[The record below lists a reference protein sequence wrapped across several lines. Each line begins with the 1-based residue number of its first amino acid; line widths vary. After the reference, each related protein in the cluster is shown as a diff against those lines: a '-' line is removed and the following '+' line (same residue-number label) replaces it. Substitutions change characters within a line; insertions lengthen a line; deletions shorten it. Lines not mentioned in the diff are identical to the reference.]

1 MKNKK
6 GIKGKKREEKR
17 EEMKKKKKKQRKRC
31 NMAHDI
37 PYQRG

>member
-17 EEMKKKKKKQRKRC
+17 EEMKKKKKQRKRC